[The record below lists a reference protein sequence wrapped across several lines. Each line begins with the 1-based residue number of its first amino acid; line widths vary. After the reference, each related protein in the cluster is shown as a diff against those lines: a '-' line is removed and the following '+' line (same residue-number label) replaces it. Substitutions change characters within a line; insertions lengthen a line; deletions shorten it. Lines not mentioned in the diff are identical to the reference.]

1 MLSEKYEKIP
11 GFDIKK
17 SEMKD
22 TFDIIIEDKNFSIYF
37 LYKIFLCYTLNEK
50 FSIKSIYLILNR
62 SQKDMFYI
70 YKKIDLDSI
79 LTTNYENFKKTISIY
94 IYNDWEYVS
103 SFNLVGFRVFYWN
116 GLLKNIN
123 FPVYSWANENND
135 KIDKDLDEKEVL
147 KKKISILESKLKEY
161 ENNDKSNK

>member
-22 TFDIIIEDKNFSIYF
+22 TFDIIIEDKNFNIYF

-94 IYNDWEYVS
+94 IYND
-103 SFNLVGFRVFYWN
+103 
-116 GLLKNIN
+116 
-123 FPVYSWANENND
+123 
-135 KIDKDLDEKEVL
+135 
-147 KKKISILESKLKEY
+147 
-161 ENNDKSNK
+161 